1 MKNASPFIL
10 VKDVRESVDYYQ
22 SIFGGDINMLNE
34 HAGKL
39 LHAELHLGSSLIHF
53 ADTYGQQ
60 NETKDANVILQFDS
74 EDEIRSVYD
83 KLTSDGGKIQVKLAD
98 TFFGAL
104 HGQVTDSKNGISW
117 VLNQMKSILEV

>member
-22 SIFGGDINMLNE
+22 SIFGGDINILNE
-34 HAGKL
+34 HAGRL

-53 ADTYGQQ
+53 ADTYGKQ

-83 KLTSDGGKIQVKLAD
+83 KLTSDGGEIQVKLAD

-104 HGQVTDSKNGISW
+104 HGQVTDSKNGINW
-117 VLNQMKSILEV
+117 VLNQMK